1 MTGSPFHSQIRQEY
15 DRFLLAQ
22 EQRFPVENRLKI
34 DLHCHDLNSD
44 VPDELWGR
52 LLKLPETWLPSN
64 KLLERLNDAG
74 ADLMTVTNHNNAR
87 SCWVLMDKGLDI
99 LSGAEFTCHFPNDS
113 LSIHVL
119 AYGFSPAQEM
129 RLNKLRFNIF
139 QFQAYALEQDIPTVL
154 PHPLF
159 FYTAKKKPNIEL
171 LEKFALLFERFEV
184 LNGQRGYWQNH
195 LTQRWV
201 ASLTDEKITELAHKH
216 KINPA
221 DFCAHPFNK
230 CMTGGSDDHNGIF
243 AGECGTFLHV
253 DNLAERRISTPL
265 SQLALEALRKGYTAP
280 YGEPGEEERLTTAFL
295 DYFAQVTLNMEDPGL
310 LRLMLHKG
318 RLQDKVMCL
327 AVSNAMQELQRHKYT
342 LGFLKTFHQALHGQS
357 PALWKSLGVSK
368 AFKPTLKII
377 KDIAKARQQQPKHF
391 TATLRQTLPALYREV
406 TQVFVDRLEHE
417 ILSLPKKTLKRINA
431 QTLIEHFE
439 LPTSFRSLFNNS
451 YAKHPR
457 MTDLNIFGL
466 LDQVTFPALA
476 TLVIGGA
483 SFAGSQVLYANR
495 DFLNDLAEDL
505 QEGQHSKRV
514 LWLTDSFSDANG
526 VSSVLQS
533 TLAHVQAHELPID
546 MLICHPTQ
554 EAQAH
559 LHVLKP
565 MKSFSIPSLS
575 EQTLYI
581 PDMLEVQTLFEVG
594 GYDRIICSTELV
606 MGLIALYLKKAF
618 SVPTYFYMHTDWNEF
633 FKRSAALDAQSSD
646 RLRRLLRFFYQQYD
660 GLFVLNSDHKAW
672 LASDA
677 MDFPIER
684 LYSTQ
689 HWIDARYVEAGVQ
702 RGAKPPGKTLLFAGR
717 ISREKGVLDL
727 PGIFAAIK
735 TLHPDAQLLIAGKG
749 PALKK
754 LQKRMPD
761 ACYLGWV
768 EKDKLASLYLQ
779 ADLLL
784 LPSRF
789 DTFGCVVLEAMA
801 TGLPVVAYNVKGP
814 KDIIQHGINSFT
826 AENATEMAQIVCQYL
841 HWEPQAR
848 QTLQKGAQ
856 LRETDYRASDIMAQL
871 MLDVGLEPAH
881 LN

>member
-52 LLKLPETWLPSN
+52 LLKLPETWLPSH

-87 SCWVLMDKGLDI
+87 SCWTLMDKGLDI
-99 LSGAEFTCHFPNDS
+99 LSGAEFTCHFPDDS

-119 AYGFSPAQEM
+119 AYGFSPAQEV

-342 LGFLKTFHQALHGQS
+342 LGFLKTFHQPCTANHRPSG
-357 PALWKSLGVSK
+357 K
-368 AFKPTLKII
+368 A
-377 KDIAKARQQQPKHF
+377 
-391 TATLRQTLPALYREV
+391 
-406 TQVFVDRLEHE
+406 
-417 ILSLPKKTLKRINA
+417 
-431 QTLIEHFE
+431 
-439 LPTSFRSLFNNS
+439 
-451 YAKHPR
+451 
-457 MTDLNIFGL
+457 
-466 LDQVTFPALA
+466 
-476 TLVIGGA
+476 
-483 SFAGSQVLYANR
+483 
-495 DFLNDLAEDL
+495 
-505 QEGQHSKRV
+505 
-514 LWLTDSFSDANG
+514 
-526 VSSVLQS
+526 
-533 TLAHVQAHELPID
+533 
-546 MLICHPTQ
+546 
-554 EAQAH
+554 
-559 LHVLKP
+559 
-565 MKSFSIPSLS
+565 
-575 EQTLYI
+575 
-581 PDMLEVQTLFEVG
+581 
-594 GYDRIICSTELV
+594 
-606 MGLIALYLKKAF
+606 
-618 SVPTYFYMHTDWNEF
+618 
-633 FKRSAALDAQSSD
+633 
-646 RLRRLLRFFYQQYD
+646 
-660 GLFVLNSDHKAW
+660 
-672 LASDA
+672 
-677 MDFPIER
+677 
-684 LYSTQ
+684 
-689 HWIDARYVEAGVQ
+689 
-702 RGAKPPGKTLLFAGR
+702 
-717 ISREKGVLDL
+717 
-727 PGIFAAIK
+727 
-735 TLHPDAQLLIAGKG
+735 
-749 PALKK
+749 
-754 LQKRMPD
+754 
-761 ACYLGWV
+761 
-768 EKDKLASLYLQ
+768 
-779 ADLLL
+779 
-784 LPSRF
+784 
-789 DTFGCVVLEAMA
+789 
-801 TGLPVVAYNVKGP
+801 
-814 KDIIQHGINSFT
+814 
-826 AENATEMAQIVCQYL
+826 
-841 HWEPQAR
+841 
-848 QTLQKGAQ
+848 
-856 LRETDYRASDIMAQL
+856 
-871 MLDVGLEPAH
+871 
-881 LN
+881 